1 MPLPFSYKQLRC
13 LLKSRDR
20 AEDTRQIAAKTAHQ
34 CLDKVIKRLKR
45 DCESWS
51 AAQLRGY
58 LRATAIPWIDSA
70 LEEILKQ
77 NHRMGG
83 FATQVRSLSLDILE
97 QQVVEKLQKQPAAL
111 SSKSAAA

>member
-1 MPLPFSYKQLRC
+1 MPLLFSYKQLRC
-13 LLKSRDR
+13 LLNSRDR
-20 AEDTRQIAAKTAHQ
+20 AEDSRQIAEKTAHQ
-34 CLDKVIKRLKR
+34 CLDKAVKRLSR

-77 NHRMGG
+77 HHRAGG
-83 FATQVRSLSLDILE
+83 FPAQVRSLSLDILE
-97 QQVVEKLQKQPAAL
+97 ELVVEKLRKQPVAL
-111 SSKSAAA
+111 STESAAA

>member
-13 LLKSRDR
+13 LLNSRDS
-20 AEDTRQIAAKTAHQ
+20 AEDTRQIAEKTAQQ
-34 CLDKVIKRLKR
+34 CLDKVVKRLCR

-70 LEEILKQ
+70 LEEMLRKKHQ
-77 NHRMGG
+77 TGG
-83 FATQVRSLSLDILE
+83 FVTQARSLSLDILE
-97 QQVVEKLQKQPAAL
+97 QLVAQKLQKQSIAHATE
-111 SSKSAAA
+111 SAAA